1 MLYDVEIKEEEHFL
15 RATVSGMRTREAIS
29 GAIHKIG
36 EFCRQSRHEKVMI
49 DVRRLTGRIPIFDS
63 LSLIFND
70 FKAIKEANIV
80 RKAAIIEAEIRRV
93 RFTFFERVAR
103 SRNYNIRVFTDPES
117 AAQWLRED

>member
-1 MLYDVEIKEEEHFL
+1 MLYDIEIKEEEHFL
-15 RATVSGMRTREAIS
+15 RATVSGMRTRGSIS

-36 EFCRQSRHEKVMI
+36 EICRQSRYEKVMI

-63 LSLIFND
+63 LSLIFDD
-70 FKAIKEANIV
+70 FNAIREAKIV
-80 RKAAIIEAEIRRV
+80 RKAAIIETEIRRV

-103 SRNYNIRVFTDPES
+103 SRNYDIRVFTDPET